1 MSISISG
8 KATLNAPDEPLGPLR
23 RKDGDPVFDEP
34 WQAQA
39 MAMADSLVKR
49 GTLSASDWGAKLGAE
64 LRSAADA
71 GAPDNA
77 ETYYLAVLA
86 ALEHLLDETGAA
98 AGQEVEARREEWE
111 RAYLATPH
119 GRPVEL
125 SAGKK

>member
-1 MSISISG
+1 
-8 KATLNAPDEPLGPLR
+8 LNAPDESLGPLR

-39 MAMADSLVKR
+39 LAMADSLVKN
-49 GTLSASDWGAKLGAE
+49 GTLSAGDWAAKLGAE
-64 LRSAADA
+64 LRLTADA

-86 ALEHLLDETGAA
+86 ALEKLLDDAGAA
-98 AGQEVEARREEWE
+98 VGQEVQTRREEWE
-111 RAYLATPH
+111 RAYLNTPH

>member
-1 MSISISG
+1 
-8 KATLNAPDEPLGPLR
+8 LNAPDDPLGPLR

-39 MAMADSLVKR
+39 LAMADSLVKK
-49 GTLSASDWGAKLGAE
+49 GTLSVSDWAAQLRAE
-64 LRSAADA
+64 LRSAANA
-71 GAPDNA
+71 GAPDDS

-98 AGQEVEARREEWE
+98 VGQEVDARREHWE

>member
-1 MSISISG
+1 
-8 KATLNAPDEPLGPLR
+8 LNALDELLGPLR

-39 MAMADSLVKR
+39 LAMADSLVKK
-49 GTLSASDWGAKLGAE
+49 GTLSASDWAAKLGAE
-64 LRSAADA
+64 LQLAADA

-86 ALEHLLDETGAA
+86 ALENLLDEAGAA
-98 AGQEVEARREEWE
+98 AGQEVQSRREEWE
-111 RAYLATPH
+111 RAYLNTPH